1 MRLGID
7 ASNIRAG
14 GGLSHLKELLS
25 TVDIEKYNIEKV
37 VVWSCKNTLNELEEK
52 SWLKKCTEDVMEK
65 NYLHRAIWQNN
76 KLNTKLIKE
85 KCDILF
91 VPGGSFTT
99 NFSPVITMNQNLLP
113 FALKTI
119 FSYGISFLTIKFIL
133 LRCIQAFSFKKANGI
148 IFLTEYAKGRVLKVT
163 GKLKGITKVIPHGI
177 DENFFSNIRPQ
188 LKKNEFSNA
197 TPFKLIYVSN
207 IEPYK
212 HQNQVIESVALLRSE
227 GYHVSLKLIGSSNSS
242 VLLQRFKKK
251 VGFIDP
257 DGEFIKYTGMM
268 SHKQLQSEYKKAN
281 IFVFASSCEA
291 MPITL
296 MEGMAS
302 GVPIACSNRGPMSEI
317 IGDACVYFDP
327 ENVDSIVC
335 AIRSLIESPELR
347 VKKAKE
353 ALNKAKHYTWERC
366 AEDTFS
372 FFLDI
377 VEDYANITYEQ
388 KNFGSKSPIS

>member
-1 MRLGID
+1 
-7 ASNIRAG
+7 
-14 GGLSHLKELLS
+14 
-25 TVDIEKYNIEKV
+25 
-37 VVWSCKNTLNELEEK
+37 
-52 SWLKKCTEDVMEK
+52 
-65 NYLHRAIWQNN
+65 
-76 KLNTKLIKE
+76 
-85 KCDILF
+85 
-91 VPGGSFTT
+91 
-99 NFSPVITMNQNLLP
+99 
-113 FALKTI
+113 
-119 FSYGISFLTIKFIL
+119 
-133 LRCIQAFSFKKANGI
+133 
-148 IFLTEYAKGRVLKVT
+148 
-163 GKLKGITKVIPHGI
+163 
-177 DENFFSNIRPQ
+177 
-188 LKKNEFSNA
+188 
-197 TPFKLIYVSN
+197 
-207 IEPYK
+207 
-212 HQNQVIESVALLRSE
+212 
-227 GYHVSLKLIGSSNSS
+227 
-242 VLLQRFKKK
+242 
-251 VGFIDP
+251 
-257 DGEFIKYTGMM
+257 MM